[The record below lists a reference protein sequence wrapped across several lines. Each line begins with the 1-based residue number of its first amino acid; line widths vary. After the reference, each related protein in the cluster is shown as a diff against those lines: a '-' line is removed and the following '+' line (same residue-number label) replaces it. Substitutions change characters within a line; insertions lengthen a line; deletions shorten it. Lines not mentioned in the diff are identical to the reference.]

1 MKTVYEYDRDD
12 IAKLILADM
21 AENGDIKTSGHA
33 TFQWRDQD
41 GTPVIAVTFDDEEC
55 CGECREDDPG
65 VNSALNGI
73 VEAIIQRRK
82 NVEAAT
88 KKRGN

>member
-12 IAKLILADM
+12 IAKLILSDM

-41 GTPVIAVTFDDEEC
+41 GSPVIAVTFEDSEDCEKC
-55 CGECREDDPG
+55 AGGESPLD
-65 VNSALNGI
+65 GI
-73 VEAIIQRRK
+73 IDAILKGRSK
-82 NVEAAT
+82 AEAAA